1 MRMVKSMD
9 RNGDG
14 KVSFDEIEWA
24 VSLRSVKGWRG

>member
-14 KVSFDEIEWA
+14 KVSFDEMEWA
-24 VSLRSVKGWRG
+24 VRSDKGVREG